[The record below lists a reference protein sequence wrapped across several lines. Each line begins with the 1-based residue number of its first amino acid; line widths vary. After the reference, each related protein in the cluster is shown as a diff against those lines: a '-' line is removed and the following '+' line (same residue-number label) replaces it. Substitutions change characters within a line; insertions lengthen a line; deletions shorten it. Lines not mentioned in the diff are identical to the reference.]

1 MIGRS
6 IRLPADLTDESE
18 LVRLSAQSAAETPTT
33 KFFRRNQLRVAARE
47 AFVKTSNDA
56 ALRRAELRRVR
67 PSRGPFRVGDY
78 VFFYDQSDQMPGP
91 KHWRG
96 VARVVGHEGSRTV
109 WIAHRGLLVACSPE
123 HLAHADE
130 EEIRGW
136 MVTSNET
143 TLMDATPAAGG
154 TIFLDI
160 RTRPIPPAEGFPEE
174 APALTDRHDKETPR
188 ALESE
193 YGPSEPPPQ
202 GEQPPQPSDKTFQRV
217 QHPWLAWS

>member
-109 WIAHRGLLVACSPE
+109 
-123 HLAHADE
+123 
-130 EEIRGW
+130 
-136 MVTSNET
+136 
-143 TLMDATPAAGG
+143 
-154 TIFLDI
+154 
-160 RTRPIPPAEGFPEE
+160 
-174 APALTDRHDKETPR
+174 
-188 ALESE
+188 
-193 YGPSEPPPQ
+193 
-202 GEQPPQPSDKTFQRV
+202 
-217 QHPWLAWS
+217 